1 MALFPTDRQAP
12 ELDCEVV
19 QVKLNEILLHHPRQ
33 WGACW
38 LALKLWEQLELDRF
52 WQPRLPVS
60 GSVAKSGWLVKCLRD
75 RQREV
80 EA

>member
-1 MALFPTDRQAP
+1 MLDTDKAPTCAAAIA
-12 ELDCEVV
+12 ELEAEGKCPTQTRHR
-19 QVKLNEILLHHPRQ
+19 QVKYLNNVIEADH
-33 WGACW
+33 GK
-38 LALKLWEQLELDRF
+38 LK
-52 WQPRLPVS
+52 